1 MDKIIARWEWRTFGY
16 TFGIAEEKIKTFPAK
31 VRESS
36 EVYILSA
43 RSMDNTKIRDM
54 LMDIKYLVQVNENKL
69 EQWYPLMKAGFPIQ
83 ADQVRETVKAWK
95 IDVPETAITS
105 YTYDDFLNAL
115 VQKHSDLRMVHVY
128 KERHGYTVNN
138 CIVETANLKFDNQPI
153 RTVAVEHEDPKL
165 VWDTVCMLGLE
176 KLENIN
182 YLKAL
187 KKVADACKKH
197 NVTAAM
203 YFVPPGWD
211 PNRLVD
217 MGFKL
222 FTIPWN
228 GWASEGIAKGL
239 EKIKR

>member
-1 MDKIIARWEWRTFGY
+1 MEKIVARWEWRTFGY
-16 TFGIAEEKIKTFPAK
+16 AFGVAEEKIKTFPSK

-83 ADQVRETVKAWK
+83 PDQVRETVKAWK
-95 IDVPETAITS
+95 VDMPESRIIS
-105 YTYDDFLNAL
+105 YSYDDFLGVFVAQHAHL
-115 VQKHSDLRMVHVY
+115 KMVHVY
-128 KERHGYTVNN
+128 KERHGYTINN
-138 CIVETANLKFDNQPI
+138 CIVEIANLKFDNQPI

-176 KLENIN
+176 KFDNIN

-187 KKVADACKKH
+187 K
-197 NVTAAM
+197 TFAAM
-203 YFVPPGWD
+203 P
-211 PNRLVD
+211 
-217 MGFKL
+217 
-222 FTIPWN
+222 
-228 GWASEGIAKGL
+228 
-239 EKIKR
+239 